1 MIVRLRGLDK
11 IIKNVNQ
18 SPKIIKRATKS
29 GLGSVGYY
37 LIQELK
43 TQITTQGAYASG
55 KWKSQHP
62 LTRLPKQK
70 TGRSERIRLKRN
82 KPLFGLRRFTRYR
95 VSDTAVQV
103 LFARSIKG
111 KALGGIDSLMN
122 SFIARSEFGE
132 TQQLTKKS
140 KKFRAARGFA
150 VRKSTTTIRIP
161 PRRTITPVFN
171 KNKNKLLGVFEK
183 KFNESV
189 DRQIRRQND

>member
-1 MIVRLRGLDK
+1 MIVKLRGLDK

-18 SPKIIKRATKS
+18 SPKIIKRAKKS

-43 TQITTQGAYASG
+43 TQITSQGAYASG
-55 KWKSQHP
+55 KWKPQHP
-62 LTRLPKQK
+62 LTRLPKK
-70 TGRSERIRLKRN
+70 RTGRSERIRLKRN

-95 VSDTAVQV
+95 VSDNAVQV
-103 LFARSIKG
+103 LFARSKKG
-111 KALGGIDSLMN
+111 KVGQFDKLMN
-122 SFIARSEFGE
+122 DFVARSEFGE